1 MDEKTIDQK
10 TTTWNNKIMVSAFV
24 SIILG
29 TNAFNAYIH
38 QQDTNTVTIEK
49 NEEIAAIRAE
59 YNKERSDK
67 KDERILEQAKE
78 FVFVEGLERDIKI
91 LEKELDYCNRRK
103 GLF

>member
-10 TTTWNNKIMVSAFV
+10 NTLWNNKQLLSAFAV
-24 SIILG
+24 LIIG

-49 NEEIAAIRAE
+49 NEEIDIIRSE

-78 FVFVEGLERDIKI
+78 FVYIEGLLRDIKI
-91 LEKELDYCNRRK
+91 LDKELEYCNKRN
-103 GLF
+103 